1 MTVPDYQ
8 SFLRP
13 LLAFGEDGQEKNIKD
28 AIAALADQH
37 PLSEEDR
44 QALLPSG
51 KQTLLSNL
59 KISSSPATPDDTIEV
74 ASEAIMA
81 A

>member
-51 KQTLLSNL
+51 KQTLLSNR